1 MSAPDF
7 TAVRRGIA
15 SLLSQCSSIKRVE
28 LYDPHEIPAQ
38 NLPTAGIW
46 LDRVRRPGMEAAQ
59 RTLQHD
65 DYEFDWI
72 IGVYI
77 ELRDLALAQQQVDA
91 VVMDMRSVFDSNP
104 QFTDP
109 QTGLAMDTSALD
121 QVSVLVNRNANPPV
135 VLVAAQLNVLIR
147 NLNLT

>member
-15 SLLSQCSSIKRVE
+15 TLLAQCPSIKRVE

-38 NLPTAGIW
+38 NMPTAGIW

-59 RTLQHD
+59 RSLQHD
-65 DYEFDWI
+65 DYEFEWI
-72 IGVYI
+72 VGVYI

-91 VVMDMRSVFDSNP
+91 VVMDIRSVFDSNP
-104 QFTDP
+104 QFSDP
-109 QTGLAMDTSALD
+109 QTGLTMDTSALD
-121 QVSVLVNRNANPPV
+121 SISVLVNRNANPPV
-135 VLVAAQLNVLIR
+135 ILVAGQLNVLIR
-147 NLNLT
+147 TLNLS